1 MLHYNKHN
9 KKKTMVLDRNH
20 LRELKKPENIRKTEY
35 FQPENLSYNPR
46 KDLIEIYSQNK
57 KLVYKKRAVD

>member
-1 MLHYNKHN
+1 M
-9 KKKTMVLDRNH
+9 
-20 LRELKKPENIRKTEY
+20 KKPENIRKTEY